1 MKMRDLIN
9 LIEQN
14 EQSASADT
22 VDQLV
27 SDIKAGKIAKTA
39 IAAIS
44 AYIQKHLRQAPQPEQ
59 PAPQPEQPAPQPV
72 SAPAKAQPV
81 APVQPP
87 MPTPPV
93 ADTET
98 QLQEAAMMQLPPGV
112 TLKPDELR
120 KIFEKGGFKRE
131 EVNNIITFTYRH
143 TIETACASLAAM
155 KQYKKDAGPMIA
167 QLFFEVPGTLSQ
179 RNDIA
184 QILLKGGLLNLK
196 KLTQAGKG
204 VLDDLFLPEFR
215 TNAIAMDLKF
225 KLKNRSDFPT
235 QVSAANKG
243 AGEDLITILGNPVNK
258 LSPGD
263 LNIGGKEIEVKAMGA
278 RLKGFGGT
286 TVYGDATR
294 IYPLWANDM
303 TLALGA
309 TGMEFLQS
317 RKASLK
323 KYFNFGIDNLNI
335 LSDAIQVS
343 KEKDRGQLVQQAFT
357 LLLETLY
364 VQSDTAMRS
373 IILRSFDAKTGCFDP
388 AELRKN
394 WFLFSYDYYKKTT
407 ADKKTG
413 ATMHAIMFI
422 NQVSEAYQIVTEFSQ
437 IDSEWENYE
446 LSTDLFTWNNPTGVA
461 PKITLGKETRERKTR
476 KKAVPESPVQ
486 VQPIAPVRERRANFE
501 SVRQRR

>member
-1 MKMRDLIN
+1 MRDLIN

-14 EQSASADT
+14 EQPASADT

-44 AYIQKHLRQAPQPEQ
+44 AYIQKHLGQAPEPEQ
-59 PAPQPEQPAPQPV
+59 PTSPPTQTPAPQPAPAPAT
-72 SAPAKAQPV
+72 APPV
-81 APVQPP
+81 APAQPP
-87 MPTPPV
+87 VQAPP
-93 ADTET
+93 ATDTET
-98 QLQEAAMMQLPPGV
+98 QLQEAAKMQLPPGV
-112 TLKPDELR
+112 TLKPDDFR
-120 KIFEKGGFKRE
+120 KFLLKGGFKSE
-131 EVNNIITFTYRH
+131 EVNNIVTFAYRH

-167 QLFFEVPGTLSQ
+167 QMFFEVPGTLSQ

-204 VLDDLFLPEFR
+204 VLDDLFLPEFQ
-215 TNAIAMDLKF
+215 TNTIAMNLKI

-263 LNIGGKEIEVKAMGA
+263 LNINGKEIEVKAMGA

-294 IYPLWANDM
+294 IYPEWANIM
-303 TLALGA
+303 TQALGA
-309 TGMEFLQS
+309 SGMEFMQS
-317 RKASLK
+317 RNSSLK
-323 KYFNFGIDNLNI
+323 KYFNFGLDNLNI

-357 LLLETLY
+357 LLVETLY

-373 IILRSFDAKTGCFDP
+373 IILRSFDAKTGRFDP

-413 ATMHAIMFI
+413 ATMHAIMFF
-422 NQVSEAYQIVTEFSQ
+422 NQGSEAYQIVTEFSQ

-476 KKAVPESPVQ
+476 KKAVAEDTFRSISISP
-486 VQPIAPVRERRANFE
+486 P
-501 SVRQRR
+501 RQRR